1 MSEFP
6 EKLEL
11 FGGIYY
17 DNLSKESF
25 MVYLKNARSSL
36 ISLKK
41 RKSWR
46 TVLSGLHSELCGRL
60 SHVF

>member
-1 MSEFP
+1 LRLSQELCYILGQLMSEFP

-11 FGGIYY
+11 FGGIYC

-36 ISLKK
+36 ISLK
-41 RKSWR
+41 
-46 TVLSGLHSELCGRL
+46 VAD
-60 SHVF
+60 FP